1 MKIDIDNKA
10 VQDTYD
16 EVMLTVDKLLG
27 NNTNPLAIAGVL
39 LAQALQIYKTAL
51 PPEDFNA
58 IVDHIPETKDNVKP
72 WNGPNIH

>member
-16 EVMLTVDKLLG
+16 EVMITVDKLLG

-58 IVDHIPETKDNVKP
+58 IVDHISETKDNVNP